1 MNSLFQMTWF
11 KRMFVNE
18 NRQKSDTHFPWFILC
33 VSIID
38 IALLIYSIVDSK
50 GISPMSENWMAG
62 PSRVTLI
69 RNGAKFVPC
78 MKPTQK
84 DVLNDRLNCSSISS
98 LGYDICTY
106 EMFLQYICNVEK
118 LKGFPYQV
126 YRFLTPVF
134 LHGGIIHLLLN
145 LFNQLALGIMLE
157 RQYGLIRIGIIY
169 ILSGIGSI
177 LLSAIGFSQYASVGA
192 SGSIMGMWAVCV
204 LDMIRNW
211 EGLKQSGIPIA
222 IDTICIIVLFIV
234 GFFVPVFDSM
244 GHLGGLLI
252 GILSGLLFCPNLY
265 WKVDTDNAVK
275 SRLFIMGI
283 SSIFLLA
290 FFLGGFIGFFKTT
303 ASPIFTVN

>member
-1 MNSLFQMTWF
+1 
-11 KRMFVNE
+11 
-18 NRQKSDTHFPWFILC
+18 
-33 VSIID
+33 
-38 IALLIYSIVDSK
+38 
-50 GISPMSENWMAG
+50 
-62 PSRVTLI
+62 
-69 RNGAKFVPC
+69 
-78 MKPTQK
+78 
-84 DVLNDRLNCSSISS
+84 
-98 LGYDICTY
+98 
-106 EMFLQYICNVEK
+106 
-118 LKGFPYQV
+118 
-126 YRFLTPVF
+126 
-134 LHGGIIHLLLN
+134 
-145 LFNQLALGIMLE
+145 
-157 RQYGLIRIGIIY
+157 
-169 ILSGIGSI
+169 
-177 LLSAIGFSQYASVGA
+177 SVGA